1 MSASIDQKALEA
13 LFQNKI
19 MLYYDLREC
28 LKNEQA
34 YLIQLDLNRLWEVSR
49 TKESLCAE
57 LTALRN
63 EIMALVHRSETDT
76 FPNLNDLMALL
87 PQEGKTVFQ
96 GLCYRL
102 TELRS
107 EVEALRKE
115 NMHYVNDSLQF
126 IDEIIAIIS
135 GAAQNRE
142 IYDRRCQLKKG
153 TNPLLLRR
161 EV

>member
-1 MSASIDQKALEA
+1 MSVKIDQTTLEN

-28 LKNEQA
+28 LRNEQT

-49 TKESLCAE
+49 QKESLCAQ
-57 LTALRN
+57 LATLRN
-63 EIMALVHRSETDT
+63 DV
-76 FPNLNDLMALL
+76 MALL
-87 PQEGKTVFQ
+87 QRNPQEPFPKLSDLMTLLSTQGRTVFH
-96 GLCYRL
+96 GLYYRL
-102 TELRS
+102 AELRS

-115 NMHYVNDSLQF
+115 NIHYVNDSLQF

-135 GAAQNRE
+135 GAAQNRD
-142 IYDRRCQLKKG
+142 IYDRRCQIKKG
-153 TNPLLLRR
+153 ANPMLLRR

>member
-1 MSASIDQKALEA
+1 MSVNIDQQALET

-28 LKNEQA
+28 LRNEQT

-49 TKESLCAE
+49 QKESLCAK
-57 LTALRN
+57 LTALRQ
-63 EIMALVHRSETDT
+63 EIKAVLQCNQADS
-76 FPNLNDLMALL
+76 FPNLSDLLTLL
-87 PQEGKTVFQ
+87 STEGKTVFQ
-96 GLCYRL
+96 GLYYRL
-102 TELRS
+102 AELRS

-135 GAAQNRE
+135 GAAGHRNT
-142 IYDRRCQLKKG
+142 YDRKCQLKKG
-153 TNPLLLRR
+153 ANPMLLMR